1 MALTVALAVLA
12 APAAAIT
19 PGQTDISDFTD
30 PSSDWYGLTTAW
42 DSVHETRA
50 GSSVALGRWHML
62 SARHYYLGPGRT
74 FYIGGDLF
82 EVASIHTPPADDG
95 QSSPPD
101 MELLTVRNLSSPGT
115 PLPAYVE
122 PHATPLTAGQE
133 MALIG
138 TGYSGDD
145 RKLGSTHFFTEDQG
159 TGREK
164 RWGTGEYNY
173 TTRTSFQS
181 WNTETLVHDF
191 HDSTTEYE
199 AGVAEGD
206 SGAGAFVNV
215 DGQWKLAG
223 TVLYRYKP
231 FSSGHRQ
238 VRLASVAAYAD
249 WMSQWVAEPG
259 GGDANLDGTVDVGDL
274 GILASN
280 WSVQTGLSWVD
291 ADFTGDGAIDVGDLG
306 VLAGHWGE
314 TQATTLSTGSDGGGL
329 ADDPSAVPEPLVT
342 VGVVL
347 GGGLLLR
354 RRRYRRPRP

>member
-50 GSSVALGRWHML
+50 GTSVALGKWHL
-62 SARHYYLGPGRT
+62 VSARHYYLGVGKV
-74 FYIGGDLF
+74 FYVGSDLF
-82 EVASIHTPPADDG
+82 EVASIHVPPADAG
-95 QSSPPD
+95 QASPPD
-101 MELLTVRNLSSPGT
+101 MEILTVRNLSSPGT

-122 PHATPLTAGQE
+122 LHEVPLAGGDA

-145 RKLGSTHFFTEDQG
+145 RRLGNTHYFIEDQS
-159 TGREK
+159 TGRQK
-164 RWGTGEYNY
+164 RWGSAAYNS
-173 TTRTSFQS
+173 TTRTSFGV
-181 WNTETLVHDF
+181 WNTETLVHDYY
-191 HDSTTEYE
+191 SPQTEYE
-199 AGVAEGD
+199 VGVAEGD
-206 SGAGAFVNV
+206 SGAGAFINV
-215 DGQWKLAG
+215 EGQWKLAG
-223 TVLYRYKP
+223 TVLYRYNP

-238 VRLASVAAYAD
+238 VRLASVAAYGD

-259 GGDANLDGTVDVGDL
+259 PGDANLDGTVDVGDL
-274 GILASN
+274 GILAGN
-280 WSVQTGLSWVD
+280 WGAESGVSWVD
-291 ADFTGDGAIDVGDLG
+291 SDFTGDGTVDVGDLG

-314 TQATTLSTGSDGGGL
+314 TQATALSTGSDGEGL
-329 ADDPSAVPEPLVT
+329 ANDASAVPEPLLT
-342 VGVVL
+342 ASVVL

-354 RRRYRRPRP
+354 RRR